1 MTKIKKKHKVLKIII
16 IVSAMLIVLL
26 GVMRYLFGNKE
37 VMFGANVNSM
47 SYSKDISPQN
57 YSSVDEAMKTVDEKL
72 NSEEKICQIEENGVV
87 HVYVQGINTI
97 KDKNGKVD
105 QIRQYVS
112 CYDFIVVSKGYN
124 YSGVRDLAI
133 GLNKEKEY
141 SWKDTFL
148 ADLSQSRLSGLEKQY
163 GVLPAW
169 GVTDYSDISNVT
181 VDDQKI
187 DEVHELDVDGKT
199 YYLWIINDLKTQ
211 NEASEVRIEYPK
223 PIKLHLSRHTYGNIR
238 SQSQSLKQLHD
249 VMTDRLH
256 HSRKVDAAAV
266 VFFEESRCKQ
276 AAVVRQI

>member
-1 MTKIKKKHKVLKIII
+1 MTKIKKKHKALKIII

-72 NSEEKICQIEENGVV
+72 NSEEKICQIEDNGVV

-199 YYLWIINDLKTQ
+199 YYLWIINDLKTR
-211 NEASEVRIEYPK
+211 NKASEVRIE
-223 PIKLHLSRHTYGNIR
+223 S
-238 SQSQSLKQLHD
+238 
-249 VMTDRLH
+249 
-256 HSRKVDAAAV
+256 VDKTTQN
-266 VFFEESRCKQ
+266 R
-276 AAVVRQI
+276 

>member
-1 MTKIKKKHKVLKIII
+1 MIKKKKKIII
-16 IVSAMLIVLL
+16 AIIVFVIMIIGICIIMS
-26 GVMRYLFGNKE
+26 YLHRDDEFLS
-37 VMFGANVNSM
+37 GANGNSM

-124 YSGVRDLAI
+124 YSGVRDFAI

-187 DEVHELDVDGKT
+187 DEVHKLDVDGKT
-199 YYLWIINDLKTQ
+199 YYLWIINDLKTR
-211 NEASEVRIEYPK
+211 NKASEVRIE
-223 PIKLHLSRHTYGNIR
+223 S
-238 SQSQSLKQLHD
+238 
-249 VMTDRLH
+249 
-256 HSRKVDAAAV
+256 VDKTTQN
-266 VFFEESRCKQ
+266 R
-276 AAVVRQI
+276 

>member
-1 MTKIKKKHKVLKIII
+1 MTKIKKKHKALKIII
-16 IVSAMLIVLL
+16 IVSAILIVLL

-72 NSEEKICQIEENGVV
+72 NSEEKICQIEDNGVV

-124 YSGVRDLAI
+124 YSGVRDL
-133 GLNKEKEY
+133 EKEY

-187 DEVHELDVDGKT
+187 DEVHEIDVDGET
-199 YYLWIINDLKTQ
+199 YYLWIIYDLQTQ
-211 NEASEVRIEYPK
+211 NKVSDVIIE
-223 PIKLHLSRHTYGNIR
+223 
-238 SQSQSLKQLHD
+238 
-249 VMTDRLH
+249 
-256 HSRKVDAAAV
+256 
-266 VFFEESRCKQ
+266 
-276 AAVVRQI
+276 

>member
-1 MTKIKKKHKVLKIII
+1 MTKIKKKHKALKIII
-16 IVSAMLIVLL
+16 IVSAILIVLL

-105 QIRQYVS
+105 QIRQYG
-112 CYDFIVVSKGYN
+112 I
-124 YSGVRDLAI
+124 
-133 GLNKEKEY
+133 
-141 SWKDTFL
+141 
-148 ADLSQSRLSGLEKQY
+148 
-163 GVLPAW
+163 LPAW

-211 NEASEVRIEYPK
+211 NKASEVRIE
-223 PIKLHLSRHTYGNIR
+223 S
-238 SQSQSLKQLHD
+238 
-249 VMTDRLH
+249 
-256 HSRKVDAAAV
+256 VDKTTQN
-266 VFFEESRCKQ
+266 R
-276 AAVVRQI
+276 